1 MTIKQIDQ
9 LIDEGQALNQLAEA
23 YAEIA
28 NLKIKK
34 IRTEAERNKLFLKE
48 ISGVYNLVKKM
59 ALKKGV
65 NFLKPKKM
73 VSIVVTSNSP
83 FYGTTN
89 YDLLD
94 FFIMQTQKLTTD
106 KIILGKVGVDYF
118 RIEPIFK
125 NFQEVVL
132 ASDQPN
138 LKELATLV
146 NLIED
151 YSQVL
156 VFYSGF
162 KSLLVQQPSV
172 IAVRGSNSL
181 TGDSLTG
188 NDKVPDDE
196 FVFIFEPDLSRIL
209 SFFDTQIATLLL
221 EGIFLESELS
231 RAASRFISMDQ
242 AQTEAN
248 KFIKENQKLKAYTIR
263 NINNNAILES
273 FASMMAERR
282 LQHDQ

>member
-34 IRTEAERNKLFLKE
+34 IRAEAERNKIFFKE
-48 ISGVYNLVKKM
+48 ISEVYNLVKKM
-59 ALKKGV
+59 AIKKAV
-65 NFLKPKKM
+65 NLQKPKKM
-73 VSIVVTSNSP
+73 VSIVITSNSP

-94 FFIMQTQKLTTD
+94 FFILTTQKLTTD
-106 KIILGKVGVDYF
+106 IIILGKVGVDYF
-118 RIEPIFK
+118 RIEPYFK

-132 ASDQPN
+132 DSDQPN
-138 LKELATLV
+138 LKELSTLV
-146 NLIED
+146 NLIKD
-151 YSQVL
+151 YSQIL

-162 KSLLVQQPSV
+162 KCLLVQQPSV
-172 IAVRGSNSL
+172 IDVRGSNSL
-181 TGDSLTG
+181 TSK
-188 NDKVPDDE
+188 NKAPDDE
-196 FVFIFEPDLSRIL
+196 FIFIFEPDLNKIL
-209 SFFDTQIATLLL
+209 NFFDTQITTILL

-248 KFIKENQKLKAYTIR
+248 KFIKEHQKLKAYTLR